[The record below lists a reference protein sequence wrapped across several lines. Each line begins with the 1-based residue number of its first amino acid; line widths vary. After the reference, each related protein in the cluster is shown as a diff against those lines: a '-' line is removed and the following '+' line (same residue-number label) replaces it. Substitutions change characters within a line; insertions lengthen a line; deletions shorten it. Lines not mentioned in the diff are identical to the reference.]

1 MYYVFCIGITLCLS
15 AYLSLNEAISS
26 NAQTALFSTNQ
37 QHVLLM
43 NFSPGRLGPVDARLQ
58 LPSSGRLQH

>member
-43 NFSPGRLGPVDARLQ
+43 NFSLLVGWDL
-58 LPSSGRLQH
+58 